1 MRPAKF
7 AIFQENRILPV
18 RQLFVIDALAG
29 LTFANKPDILHFL
42 EVVDGLEELVAH
54 RADIDHLA
62 GASVFSSAFASGAGS
77 SAAAAVS
84 AGSASTFFSSTGAS
98 SAAGKSS

>member
-7 AIFQENRILPV
+7 AIFQEHRILPI

-29 LTFANKPDILHFL
+29 LTFARKSDFLHSL
-42 EVVDGLEELVAH
+42 GVIDGLEELVAH

-62 GASVFSSAFASGAGS
+62 GVSVFSSAFTSGADS